1 MYLRRQRLPWCA
13 PYPASF
19 RKSARMTFAPQSHDA
34 TDQSAYL
41 GGEENGAHERRRFS
55 LELYEAILNALGR
68 DDHLRHEYLRRR

>member
-1 MYLRRQRLPWCA
+1 
-13 PYPASF
+13 
-19 RKSARMTFAPQSHDA
+19 MTFAPQSHDA